1 MIKSF
6 LFVLSVVIL
15 LDAGENRVVKS
26 SDVNSTKLEKQTLV
40 VDLDKERENLTRG
53 KDKGAVID
61 GSLYLNSDNDEVSFK
76 GNMLLEKAPV
86 TVTYGDNDE
95 VALIGNSITIKT
107 MELKED
113 SHIIMRDKNGKIFV
127 DQVIRR

>member
-53 KDKGAVID
+53 KNSLDVID
-61 GSLYLNSDNDEVSFK
+61 GSLYLNSDNDKVSFK
-76 GNMLLEKAPV
+76 GNILLEKAPV

-95 VALIGNSITIKT
+95 VALVGNSITIKT

-127 DQVIRR
+127 DQVVRR